1 MFSTEGKTTEEKKE
15 IFNNSDSWL
24 EMSFL
29 SNFNTLV
36 GILLSSP
43 DLLESY
49 ENMISDISRAFL
61 GILLAT

>member
-1 MFSTEGKTTEEKKE
+1 
-15 IFNNSDSWL
+15 
-24 EMSFL
+24 MSFL